1 MPTVVR
7 EAGFEILIYT
17 ADHGPAH
24 VHVFKAAAQAKIQV
38 ANARI
43 ELILVLGM
51 RQSDVRKAME
61 IVAKHYDTIC
71 AAWENIYGNP

>member
-24 VHVFKAAAQAKIQV
+24 VHVFKDRAQAKIQI

-43 ELILVLGM
+43 ELVLVLGM
-51 RQSDVRKAME
+51 RQS
-61 IVAKHYDTIC
+61 YDMIA
-71 AAWENIYGNP
+71 AAWGSLYGKP